1 MRNIFMKNHAE
12 NISQKLVPVLFLI
25 LLTKSSHCLQ
35 EILKKRLS
43 KSLKKVILL
52 SNPVPL
58 MGKIV
63 KNKKS
68 LELETCRSS
77 GYKTSAEKF
86 LY

>member
-1 MRNIFMKNHAE
+1 
-12 NISQKLVPVLFLI
+12 
-25 LLTKSSHCLQ
+25 
-35 EILKKRLS
+35 
-43 KSLKKVILL
+43 
-52 SNPVPL
+52 